1 MSSEKK
7 AQAKE
12 LRMDA
17 EIKSPHSSNSSL
29 ASPKAAPAAPPPPP
43 AAADDDDD
51 GGAPIVPR
59 HLRRGL
65 LGRLALVP
73 ETTRPTRYPRRTKWL
88 LTFVVAMAAAAAPIG
103 SASIMPAL
111 EDVSRSF
118 HVSDKLGNLSVALY
132 MLSMSIFPLWWS
144 SFSERFGRR
153 TIYIVS
159 FALFVVFAVLSALA
173 KNITMLIVCR
183 MLSGGA
189 AASVQAVG
197 AGTIADMWEP
207 RERGKAMGI
216 FYLGPLM
223 GPLFAPSESSLPW
236 RCQGRHIEQG

>member
-1 MSSEKK
+1 MSSEKM
-7 AQAKE
+7 AQSKE
-12 LRMDA
+12 LGIDK
-17 EIKSPHSSNSSL
+17 EPKSPDSSKSSL
-29 ASPKAAPAAPPPPP
+29 VDDSPKAENAPPPPP
-43 AAADDDDD
+43 SDADLD
-51 GGAPIVPR
+51 APIVPR

-65 LGRLALVP
+65 LARFALVP

-111 EDVSRSF
+111 EDVSHSF
-118 HVSDKLGNLSVALY
+118 GVSDKLGNLSVALY

-159 FALFVVFAVLSALA
+159 FALFVIFAVVSSVAR
-173 KNITMLIVCR
+173 NISMLIVSR

-207 RERGKAMGI
+207 RERGKAMGTPP
-216 FYLGPLM
+216 YV
-223 GPLFAPSESSLPW
+223 LFRVRFSLTLPV
-236 RCQGRHIEQG
+236 QAYST

>member
-1 MSSEKK
+1 MPQS
-7 AQAKE
+7 KE
-12 LRMDA
+12 LGIDK
-17 EIKSPHSSNSSL
+17 EIKSPDSSKSSL
-29 ASPKAAPAAPPPPP
+29 VDSPKAENGSPTIPD
-43 AAADDDDD
+43 ADLD
-51 GGAPIVPR
+51 APIVPR

-65 LGRLALVP
+65 LGRISLVP

-111 EDVSRSF
+111 EDVSRDF
-118 HVSDKLGNLSVALY
+118 GVSDKLGNLSVALY

-159 FALFVVFAVLSALA
+159 FALFVVFAILSAVA
-173 KNITMLIVCR
+173 KNISMLIVSR

-207 RERGKAMGI
+207 RERGKAMGMT
-216 FYLGPLM
+216 PDAV
-223 GPLFAPSESSLPW
+223 PLFQLTKTARNLLSRPSHRAFISS
-236 RCQGRHIEQG
+236 